1 MKYTEARTLIS
12 ANRLAEAA
20 SLLPSPSEAT
30 DAEALYL
37 LGRIAWKEGRKS
49 DAISLYNA
57 AVALDAD
64 SEAAVAL
71 EQARGIMDFYHRD
84 LYNP

>member
-1 MKYTEARTLIS
+1 MNYTDIRKLIS

-20 SLLPSPSEAT
+20 ALLPSPSEAK

-37 LGRIAWKEGRKS
+37 LGRIAWKEGRKT

-57 AVALDAD
+57 ALALDPE

-71 EQARGIMDFYHRD
+71 EQASGIMDFYHRD